1 LVLSEEGTA
10 DRQTSP
16 VRFALAA
23 GQALLLLV
31 FLFFSGALVPEQ
43 NAPASRQSMSA
54 MPASAAHVLQSR
66 WDALRTFSAPERK
79 SLAKAGWSG
88 GGDGWLPDS
97 AEWRFAQISGL
108 HRTPVGDDK
117 HAFASTSSYHPRA
130 PPARSC

>member
-1 LVLSEEGTA
+1 MLGEEGA
-10 DRQTSP
+10 AERQTSP

-43 NAPASRQSMSA
+43 TAPASRQSMSA

-79 SLAKAGWSG
+79 TLAKAGWSG
-88 GGDGWLPDS
+88 GLDGWLPHS
-97 AEWRFAQISGL
+97 AEWQVAQVAVPY
-108 HRTPVGDDK
+108 RTPAGDDD
-117 HAFASTSSYHPRA
+117 HAFAVTSSYQPRA